1 MSPRKSRIVFALFL
15 RCPTMCFVSL
25 LANADPS
32 VWSVVATALT
42 FTCSMVTH
50 HITNTPTTQLY
61 LTNFHPNIPLSPRY
75 APLHTHDPQ
84 RHRRTQRPR
93 TPESAPHSTATTRT
107 HPLTHPST
115 PPLYIFN
122 YFPNSPIRSTA
133 CLLASSSSDNCAA
146 GRWFDPHKLPLPR
159 RQRVTETLALAEKAT
174 DLVTRRILTNFGWVG
189 CAFCQFGDLF
199 GGDGRWGGRR

>member
-1 MSPRKSRIVFALFL
+1 MQIRACGASWRLRSPSPAAWSPSISPTPPLPNSISPTSIPTFLSHLATHRSTLTIPNVIAARNVRARPNPPHTAPQPHARI
-15 RCPTMCFVSL
+15 
-25 LANADPS
+25 PS
-32 VWSVVATALT
+32 
-42 FTCSMVTH
+42 
-50 HITNTPTTQLY
+50 
-61 LTNFHPNIPLSPRY
+61 
-75 APLHTHDPQ
+75 HTHQ
-84 RHRRTQRPR
+84 
-93 TPESAPHSTATTRT
+93 
-107 HPLTHPST
+107 

-174 DLVTRRILTNFGWVG
+174 DLVTRRTLTNFGWVG